1 MTYMEA
7 LALVQNIVTQIQ
19 EISGREVIPITE
31 ETVPIGG
38 VPGFDSLCAVDFTG
52 LVEAAVPAIGDIQNI
67 CVSKD
72 GTRALAASEIASR
85 IVEATAK

>member
-7 LALVQNIVTQIQ
+7 LALVQKIVTEIQ
-19 EISGREVIPITE
+19 EISGREVIPVTE
-31 ETVPIGG
+31 GTVPIGG

-52 LVEAAVPAIGDIQNI
+52 LVQAAVPAIGDIQNI

-72 GTRALAASEIASR
+72 GRTLRAKEIANY